1 MKTEVRQD
9 EQKAEQAQRERYVL
23 PRTRIVETEH
33 AFVLTAEMPGVGK
46 EGVTVTIEDDRLVIT
61 GHRTTQA
68 PAGKAV
74 YRESQQANYRRAFE
88 LEGLVDADKVH
99 AKIEHGI
106 LRVELPKAE
115 SLKPRKIE
123 VA

>member
-1 MKTEVRQD
+1 MNTDTENNATSP
-9 EQKAEQAQRERYVL
+9 EAETKERFVA

-46 EGVTVTIEDDRLVIT
+46 DGVLVTIEDDHLVIT
-61 GHRTTQA
+61 GRRTSQP
-68 PAGKAV
+68 PAGKTV
-74 YRESQQANYRRAFE
+74 YRESHQANYRRAFE
-88 LEGLVDADKVH
+88 LEGLVEADKVH

-115 SLKPRKIE
+115 SLKPKKIE